1 MEYGNARADKENK
14 KKKKKRKDK
23 NKRTEHKWGKKGIT
37 LIGLKLKRSWKHTG
51 YQHAAYC
58 PIFAYVPMNVLVH
71 TCVDVCACSMVCS
84 CVCLQKLFL
93 KFSVESRKPSF
104 VWSDNTPTHLAA
116 IKACLISLLYSVDV
130 KGLAK
135 HHAAMTLITPNAT
148 DPKPQWHTRTQTN
161 TVSFLEQGE
170 SPSQRPLTRRGEI
183 SVQRKAGRERRRSK
197 SSSNDLTT

>member
-1 MEYGNARADKENK
+1 MEYGNAWADKEN
-14 KKKKKRKDK
+14 KKKKRKDK
-23 NKRTEHKWGKKGIT
+23 NKRTEQKWGKKGIT

-58 PIFAYVPMNVLVH
+58 PIFAYVPMNVHVH
-71 TCVDVCACSMVCS
+71 TRVDVCVCSRVCS
-84 CVCLQKLFL
+84 CVCVFAEAIFEVQCRIQ
-93 KFSVESRKPSF
+93 EANF
-104 VWSDNTPTHLAA
+104 VWSDNPPTHLAA

-197 SSSNDLTT
+197 SSSNDLTA

>member
-1 MEYGNARADKENK
+1 MRHTVLFLLMFLWMCLYIHVRMYARVA
-14 KKKKKRKDK
+14 
-23 NKRTEHKWGKKGIT
+23 W
-37 LIGLKLKRSWKHTG
+37 S
-51 YQHAAYC
+51 
-58 PIFAYVPMNVLVH
+58 VPV
-71 TCVDVCACSMVCS
+71 

-148 DPKPQWHTRTQTN
+148 DPKPQWHTRTHTN

-183 SVQRKAGRERRRSK
+183 SVHRKAGRERRRSK